1 MTPPLFMALVLT
13 AAASVPPDG
22 WPGRHDIGE
31 EAGAAALT
39 EARATWNDQSSW
51 GHRARRIRQHLATT
65 LHLDPPPDPGPVGI
79 EVTGRLQQDGYT
91 IENVRF
97 ETMPG
102 LFVHANVYRPD
113 GDTMPRPLV
122 LRAHGHFRG
131 NETDPEGRFQGDVQ
145 RIAGLLAR
153 GGAIVVTWD
162 MMGWG
167 ESHQVTHRRPET
179 TALQTFNTMRI
190 LDAMLA
196 GDAVDPERVAMTGS
210 SGGGT
215 QTFLA
220 TALDPRIRFSAPVV
234 MVSAHFFGGCPCESG
249 FPVHQVP
256 ADGDLPEI
264 RTSNVEFAALAA
276 PRPQRLV
283 SVGGD
288 WTLNTPELEFPYLQA
303 VYDVM
308 GARDAVSNRHYPEE
322 NHDYGLNKI
331 DATLDF
337 LTPRLGLD
345 SAAMRTAK
353 SRPDLDSIRIR
364 SRSELCST
372 TDTHPLPDHA
382 MQGDE
387 VVWKAYLALPRDEE
401 HHEESTEETSSSADP
416 TT

>member
-13 AAASVPPDG
+13 AAGSVPPDG

-102 LFVHANVYRPD
+102 LFVNANVYRPD
-113 GDTMPRPLV
+113 GEAMTRPLV

-145 RIAGLLAR
+145 RIAGLLTR

-220 TALDPRIRFSAPVV
+220 TARDPRIRFSAPVV

-264 RTSNVEFAALAA
+264 RTSNVELAALAA

-283 SVGGD
+283 SVGAV
-288 WTLNTPELEFPYLQA
+288 WSQNTPELEFPYLQA

-308 GARDAVSNRHYPEE
+308 GAPDAVSNRHYPEE

-331 DATLDF
+331 DATIDF

-353 SRPDLDSIRIR
+353 NRPDLDSIRIR

-372 TDTHPLPDHA
+372 TDPRPLPDHA

-387 VVWKAYLALPRDEE
+387 AVWKAYLALPREEE

>member
-1 MTPPLFMALVLT
+1 MTPPLFIALLISVT
-13 AAASVPPDG
+13 TSVPPGG

-31 EAGAAALT
+31 DAGAEAL
-39 EARATWNDQSSW
+39 ARARSTWHDEASW
-51 GHRARRIRQHLATT
+51 KDRAARIRRHLAGT
-65 LHLDPPPDPGPVGI
+65 LHLESIPDPGPVGI

-113 GDTMPRPLV
+113 GEAMPRALV

-145 RIAGLLAR
+145 RLAGLLAR

-249 FPVHQVP
+249 FPLHQVP

-303 VYDVM
+303 VYEVM
-308 GARDAVSNRHYPEE
+308 GAPQAVSNRHYPEE
-322 NHDYGLNKI
+322 NHDYGSNKI
-331 DATLDF
+331 DATLEF

-345 SAAMRTAK
+345 SAAMRSARN
-353 SRPDLDSIRIR
+353 RPDLDSIRIR
-364 SRSELCST
+364 PRSELRST
-372 TDTHPLPDHA
+372 TDTHPLPARA

-387 VVWKAYLALPRDEE
+387 VVWKSYLALPRIRQ
-401 HHEESTEETSSSADP
+401 HHETSTEETSSSADP